1 MSKRKNENELEEH
14 EKPSTKR
21 QRFKSGPANQKFL
34 PLYHELWPC
43 LERSDKGDT
52 YAKCTVCNAHFC
64 CAHSGRYDC
73 KRHIESKQHK
83 DFIKLKQSS
92 RSIANYCVENQTKTN
107 LDMQIVKAEAIT
119 CEIITDNNLSLS
131 TANPLSRSFKVMF
144 PDSKI
149 AAGMFTSFSFL
160 NTCSNILSQ
169 DY

>member
-1 MSKRKNENELEEH
+1 MTHLQNVL
-14 EKPSTKR
+14 
-21 QRFKSGPANQKFL
+21 
-34 PLYHELWPC
+34 C
-43 LERSDKGDT
+43 LIRTSVVLILDDMIVKDI
-52 YAKCTVCNAHFC
+52 Y
-64 CAHSGRYDC
+64 
-73 KRHIESKQHK
+73 IESKQHK
-83 DFIKLKQSS
+83 DFIKLTQSS
-92 RSIANYCVENQTKTN
+92 RSIANYCVENQTKNN
-107 LDMQIVKAEAIT
+107 LEMQIVKAEAIT